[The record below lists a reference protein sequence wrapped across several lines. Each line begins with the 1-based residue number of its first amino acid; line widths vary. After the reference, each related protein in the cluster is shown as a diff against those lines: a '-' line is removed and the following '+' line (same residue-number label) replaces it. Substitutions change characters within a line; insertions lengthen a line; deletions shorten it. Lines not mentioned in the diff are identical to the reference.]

1 MLGLPAGELAMFA
14 AMIVA
19 GGVATGLLAG
29 LFGVGGG
36 AVIVPV
42 LYEVFRL
49 MNVPE
54 EVRIQLCVGTS
65 LAIII
70 PTSIRSF
77 RAHRARGNLPVAI
90 LRRWALPIVGGIV
103 LGGLV
108 AAAAP
113 PVVFKASFVVVAVI
127 LGCKFLFG
135 TEGWKLGDRLPDSRV
150 LMAFY
155 GIIIG
160 LYSALMGVGGGAVS
174 TVILTLYGQPILQAI
189 GLSAGVGVL
198 ISLTGALSFMLAG
211 LPQQALMPPLSIGY
225 VSLIGFILMAPVTSL
240 VAPLGAR
247 LAHSLEKRKL
257 EIAFGCFLLLVGARF
272 VISLLP

>member
-14 AMIVA
+14 GMIVA

-49 MNVPE
+49 MDVPE
-54 EVRIQLCVGTS
+54 SVRMQLSVGTS

-77 RAHRARGNLPVAI
+77 RAHRARGNLPEAI
-90 LRRWALPIVGGIV
+90 LRRWALPIIAGVVI
-103 LGGLV
+103 GGLI
-108 AAAAP
+108 AAVAP
-113 PVVFKASFVVVAVI
+113 PAVFKAAFVVVTAI
-127 LGCKFLFG
+127 LGCKFVFG
-135 TEGWKLGDRLPDSRV
+135 TGGWKLGDKMPEGHV
-150 LMAFY
+150 LVTVY
-155 GIIIG
+155 GLVIG
-160 LYSALMGVGGGAVS
+160 LYSALMGVGGGAVA
-174 TVILTLYGQPILQAI
+174 TAILTLYGQPILQAI

-198 ISLTGALSFMLAG
+198 ISLTGAASFMLAG

-247 LAHSLEKRKL
+247 LAHALEKRKL
-257 EIAFGCFLLLVGARF
+257 EIAFGCFLFVVGARF
-272 VISLLP
+272 VISLL